1 LNISWTP
8 GYNIIVIKEEQCQFN
23 LKWKEQCRRC
33 ISPDCQSNAENAK
46 QFTTKGLSMVGMVGM
61 VGCTMVDFTM
71 VMVSWEI
78 SLSAS
83 TSLRHHSR

>member
-1 LNISWTP
+1 M
-8 GYNIIVIKEEQCQFN
+8 GG
-23 LKWKEQCRRC
+23 
-33 ISPDCQSNAENAK
+33 
-46 QFTTKGLSMVGMVGM
+46 TTKGLSMVGMVGM

>member
-1 LNISWTP
+1 
-8 GYNIIVIKEEQCQFN
+8 
-23 LKWKEQCRRC
+23 
-33 ISPDCQSNAENAK
+33 
-46 QFTTKGLSMVGMVGM
+46 MVGMVGM